1 MPPNRRASFSTTVAL
16 TVACVVG
23 AFFVATPVA
32 LLVIPATVLPPPFA
46 EQHQDSET
54 LLFLLAFAV
63 LLPLS
68 LAVVP
73 RILDRIATG
82 PNAPALPALAGT
94 LVASLIGAL
103 LFVKASEHLPWGSG
117 LVVLLLVMA
126 SWCLA
131 AAVLL
136 GSAAR
141 QRPLRPL
148 LRLASYRR
156 VPLAGWVALAV
167 LAPLLAL
174 AFAKLGSIALA
185 PLIVGC
191 VLVALVV
198 AGSERLH
205 VPRVPRP
212 WGHAIDAVIVVLLL
226 FAVPNV
232 VIFVTGD
239 PSHAD
244 ETTILQFHQDFFLGP
259 ANHVLGGGAMLVDT
273 LSQYGVGSIVF
284 LVGLFEFIPIGNG
297 TLGLIEGVLT
307 ASVFITGFL
316 ILRVTGVSRLLAGA
330 AMTIAVIV
338 LVYGLQYPIGGLL
351 QHGSLRFGLPIG
363 VIAGAVLES
372 RRGGRSA
379 LTRALSLVV
388 VGVSSIWALEAF
400 AYTLLTLAAL
410 IGFQTWT
417 RWEGGRRRFLALWV
431 VQVIA
436 ACLAAHAA
444 FALGTLAAS
453 GHLPDWGQYLR
464 TLHEFLVGGI
474 GDLTYDFAPWTP
486 ALAVGFA
493 YLASAAA
500 IVLMLM
506 RRMEIVERER
516 PTLVALTGS
525 TAYGIALFSYFVNR
539 SADHILP
546 YISLPAVLIGTLWL
560 NLLLRPSTGAS
571 PTARRAALALATGL
585 AALLIAVAWSGVG
598 YRFSQSAI
606 AMAPPGGKSLPNAL
620 TRLWDRPPLAPGAEE
635 GERLLE
641 QYMPEEHESI
651 VLTSADLGVEVLLRT
666 GRINEIPLSDPW
678 EDSLVPSEHLGDL
691 KDAVEALRPGDRM
704 LLDGPATKV
713 FNGYVRERNRST
725 PFSQSTI
732 IPSGIAIL
740 QEEVL
745 KEIGERFSLKMVA
758 RGGAGMRVVE
768 LVAR

>member
-1 MPPNRRASFSTTVAL
+1 MTSRRQASFGTTVAL
-16 TVACVVG
+16 TVAFVAG

-32 LLVIPATVLPPPFA
+32 LLVIPATELPPPFA
-46 EQHQDSET
+46 AQHQDSET

-68 LAVVP
+68 LVAVP
-73 RILDRIATG
+73 RVLDRIAAG
-82 PNAPALPALAGT
+82 PNSAALPALAGI
-94 LVASLIGAL
+94 LIGSLAGAL

-117 LVVLLLVMA
+117 LVLLLLAMIA
-126 SWCLA
+126 WCTA
-131 AAVLL
+131 AAAMLWRAARSRPWGLLL
-136 GSAAR
+136 GLAG
-141 QRPLRPL
+141 QRR
-148 LRLASYRR
+148 A
-156 VPLAGWVALAV
+156 PLAGWIALAV
-167 LAPLLAL
+167 LAPLFAL
-174 AFAKLGSIALA
+174 AFAKLGSIALT
-185 PLIVGC
+185 PLVVGGL
-191 VLVALVV
+191 LVALLVS
-198 AGSERLH
+198 GSER
-205 VPRVPRP
+205 VRVPRP
-212 WGHAIDAVIVVLLL
+212 PRRWGVAIDAVIVVLLI

-232 VIFVTGD
+232 VIFVLGD
-239 PSHAD
+239 PARAD

-297 TLGLIEGVLT
+297 TLGLIEGLLT
-307 ASVFITGFL
+307 AAVFVTGFL
-316 ILRVTGVSRLLAGA
+316 ILRLTGVSRLLAAA
-330 AMTIAVIV
+330 AMTVAVVV

-372 RRGGRSA
+372 RRPQGGRVP
-379 LTRALSLVV
+379 RALMLLTI
-388 VGVSSIWALEAF
+388 GVSSVWALEGF

-410 IGFQTWT
+410 VGFQAWT
-417 RWEGGRRRFLALWV
+417 LWEGGRRGFLARWAI
-431 VQVIA
+431 QVAA
-436 ACLAAHAA
+436 ACLLAHAA
-444 FALGTLAAS
+444 FALGTLAAT
-453 GHLPDWGQYLR
+453 GELPNWGEYIR

-493 YLASAAA
+493 YLASVTA

-506 RRMEIVERER
+506 RRMEIIERER

-560 NLLLRPSTGAS
+560 NLLLRPSTGA
-571 PTARRAALALATGL
+571 PPRTRRAALALAAGL
-585 AALLIAVAWSGVG
+585 ATLLVAVAWSGVG
-598 YRFSQSAI
+598 FRFSQSAI
-606 AMAPPGGKSLPNAL
+606 ALAPPGGRSLPDAL
-620 TRLWDRPPLAPGAEE
+620 TRLWDRPALAPGAEE

-641 QYMPEEHESI
+641 RYMPDEHESL
-651 VLTSADLGVEVLLRT
+651 VLTSADLGVEVLMRT

-678 EDSLVPSEHLGDL
+678 EDSLVPSEHLTAL
-691 KDAVEALRPGDRM
+691 EDAVGALRPGDRI
-704 LLDGPATKV
+704 LLDGPASKV
-713 FNGYVRERNRST
+713 FAGYVRSRDE
-725 PFSQSTI
+725 PVSQSTI
-732 IPSGIAIL
+732 VPSGIATL
-740 QEEVL
+740 QALVL
-745 KEIGERFSLKMVA
+745 KEIGERYSLRTVA
-758 RGGAGMRVVE
+758 RGGDGMRVAE